1 MSKGNLFLGFGR
13 GKVGDVVF
21 SRLDG
26 EQVARAR
33 NRSPRNPKTPLQ
45 LLQRV
50 VTKTTSL
57 GFSLMQEITNHS
69 FQGIDGVTMN
79 QARFTQLNVEAFRRQ
94 LAFEINSGEAED
106 ILSSSQVNFAGAA
119 VTIAP
124 INAYVVSEGKI
135 PAPSFSIM
143 PVSTSSANAVVALP
157 EVEYSAQGFQVV
169 TYADVIAA
177 LGLQRGDQLTVCMCT
192 CDDTEEGSDGLFNGF
207 RYGRFILEPDD
218 GDLSHTISDTTHW
231 NVKSKGLTLT
241 PVATASNSVLGF
253 SIDGVDQAPGA
264 QHSLAAGC
272 VIVSRLRGSVWERST
287 ARLALRPWTVGTAWH
302 LAYDHGTEFLG
313 DAILSYMSGANSS
326 LYLNQA
332 DF

>member
-1 MSKGNLFLGFGR
+1 MAKGNLFLGFAR
-13 GKVGDVVF
+13 GKVGSVVF
-21 SRLDG
+21 SRVDG
-26 EQVARAR
+26 EQVSRAR

-94 LAFEINSGEAED
+94 LAYEINSGEAED
-106 ILSSSQVNFAGAA
+106 ILSSSEVNFASAA

-135 PAPSFSIM
+135 PAPNYAIL
-143 PVSTSSANAVVALP
+143 PASTASASALVALP
-157 EVEYSAQGFQVV
+157 DMEYSTDGATAT
-169 TYADVIAA
+169 TYADVVAA

-218 GDLSHTISDTTHW
+218 GVMTHAISDSTHW

-241 PVATASNSVLGF
+241 PVQTSSDIVLGF
-253 SIDGVDQAPGA
+253 GIDGIDKAPGA

-287 ARLALRPWTVGTAWH
+287 ARLALRPWTIGQSWH
-302 LAYDHGTEFLG
+302 LAYDHGTEYLG
-313 DAILSYMSGANSS
+313 DAIMSFMEGANSS